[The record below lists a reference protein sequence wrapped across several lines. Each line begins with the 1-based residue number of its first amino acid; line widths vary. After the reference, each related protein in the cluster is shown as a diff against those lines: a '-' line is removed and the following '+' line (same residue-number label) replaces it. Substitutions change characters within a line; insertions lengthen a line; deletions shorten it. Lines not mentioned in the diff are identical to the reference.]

1 MSSDILDDRRLGILT
16 PTFARGGCEEYV
28 IALARWA
35 QSKGWT
41 PTVCLPEV
49 DGVATVRRDLAAHG
63 IESAPLTAWERFTFA
78 EDLFRQS
85 RRDTL
90 RTIRE
95 HRFARLI
102 IVLPTIEF
110 GGALIDAAAQADVP
124 TAVLYQLV
132 PYRHTFEPLERQ
144 IYGWARRQKQAW
156 LTVSQQNRDVLC
168 ESLGWNPDAVDVVP
182 NAPLRQIDRADQ
194 PEREKRRR
202 ALRRE
207 LGLPEDAFIAL
218 TVARLHVQKAHDVL
232 IRAAA
237 SLAHRHPG
245 VHLVWAGTG
254 EISDQLKTQ
263 VAESGLGERVHMLGH
278 RTDVVETLL
287 PAADVFVLP
296 SLFEGMP
303 FAALEAMAAGLP
315 SVLSAIG
322 PHREIATDGQEAL
335 LVPVGDSD
343 ALANAVER
351 LMTNPEMAAAI
362 GAAAHR
368 RINGHAPGASFQ
380 QLFESID
387 RGLGSPALNPEI
399 QTRNPIPESRMWP
412 LVEGPR
418 RRVAIFGAGSGGRK
432 VHAELSSDS
441 EVVAFLDSRA
451 GDGGEL
457 LGLPIRKPDAV
468 HELNVDAVVLA
479 SIHAGPMYHQLLA
492 LGFPGERI
500 EIFPIWRLLP
510 PEEA

>member
-1 MSSDILDDRRLGILT
+1 MSSYQRKRVWEVDDRRLGILT

-35 QSKGWT
+35 QSTGWS

-49 DGVATVRRDLAAHG
+49 DGVASVRRDLAAHD
-63 IESAPLTAWERFTFA
+63 IESAPLTAWERFRFE

-95 HRFARLI
+95 QRFARLI

-110 GGALIDAAAQADVP
+110 GGALIDAAAQADLP

-132 PYRHTFEPLERQ
+132 PYRHAFEPLERQ
-144 IYGWARRQKQAW
+144 IYSWARRQTQVW

-168 ESLGWNPDAVDVVP
+168 ESLGRNPSAIDVVP
-182 NAPLRQIDRADQ
+182 NAPLRPIDRVDQ
-194 PEREKRRR
+194 STRDERRI

-207 LGLPEDAFIAL
+207 LGVPADAYIAL

-237 SLAHRHPG
+237 SLTRRHPH

-254 EISDQLKTQ
+254 ESGEPLRTQ
-263 VAESGLGERVHMLGH
+263 VAESGLAERVHMLGH

-315 SVLSAIG
+315 SVLSDIG
-322 PHREIATDGQEAL
+322 PHREIATDGHEAL

-343 ALANAVER
+343 ALANALER
-351 LMTNPEMAAAI
+351 LMTNPEVATAM

-368 RINGHAPGASFQ
+368 RIDGHAPGASFQ

-387 RGLGSPALNPEI
+387 HALDAR
-399 QTRNPIPESRMWP
+399 THATGMWP
-412 LVEGPR
+412 LLDRPG
-418 RRVAIFGAGSGGRK
+418 RRVAIFGAGNGGRK
-432 VHAELSSDS
+432 VHAELSPDT

-451 GDGGEL
+451 EGEGEL
-457 LGLPIRKPDAV
+457 LGIPIRKPDAV